1 MALVK
6 KMDYFVEFMDY
17 AKAEY
22 VYVQA
27 GYTGEENR
35 SYTLVRDMIEWGKL
49 IPVCYDN
56 GNLLAAVDVNGDYN
70 EKSER
75 ALTEFEQCY
84 IKKKANDNQ

>member
-1 MALVK
+1 
-6 KMDYFVEFMDY
+6 MDYFVEFMDY
-17 AKAEY
+17 AKTDY

-35 SYTLVRDMIEWGKL
+35 SYTLVRDLIEGGKL

-56 GNLLAAVDVNGDYN
+56 GNLLAMVDVNGDYS
-70 EKSER
+70 EKSAQ

-84 IKKKANDNQ
+84 IKKETNKEQ